1 MKFPSS
7 TLLIIVI
14 CHTRMWHIKIT
25 LWKVKF
31 FHIQQSQ
38 NNIIKKNV
46 TIEEAIVRKERLGG
60 FIPAL
65 RIGRSCV
72 GFQYSLKRLHF

>member
-46 TIEEAIVRKERLGG
+46 TIEEAIVKKGEVG
-60 FIPAL
+60 
-65 RIGRSCV
+65 RIYTCIKNWQIMCGISI
-72 GFQYSLKRLHF
+72 